1 MPVRRDTDGK
11 IVDEPTRRVR
21 PSAPADS
28 AADSRPAV
36 DITGQA
42 GPRSV
47 GATAPVAG
55 LPGAGG
61 RYDLPTTPAGDEL
74 RQVDADA
81 AERTR
86 LIRPRRDQT
95 EHDAAASDPMDDPP
109 VGWLVVVEGP
119 GKGAVTTLGMGVN
132 TIGRDQ
138 SERVSLDFGDTMISR
153 TNHGTVTYD
162 PRGRKFYLQ
171 HGGGKNLT
179 YVDDEPV
186 LTPRELAPFTQV
198 QMGATVLRFVPL
210 CGAEFSWDDDDSTS
224 GD

>member
-1 MPVRRDTDGK
+1 MPVRRDPDGK
-11 IVDEPTRRVR
+11 IIDEPTRRVR
-21 PSAPADS
+21 SLDQADS
-28 AADSRPAV
+28 TAQPPAV

-42 GPRSV
+42 RPRSV
-47 GATAPVAG
+47 GATAPAAG
-55 LPGAGG
+55 LPAAGG
-61 RYDLPTTPAGDEL
+61 RYDLPTTPARGDL
-74 RQVDADA
+74 RQVETDA

-86 LIRPRRDQT
+86 LVRPGEHPSDQ
-95 EHDAAASDPMDDPP
+95 EAGDPMDDPP

-119 GKGAVTTLGMGVN
+119 GKGAVVTLGMGVN
-132 TIGRDQ
+132 TIGRDR

-153 TNHGTVTYD
+153 TNHGTITYD

-179 YVDDEPV
+179 YVEEEPV

-198 QMGATVLRFVPL
+198 QLGDTVLRFVPL
-210 CGAEFSWDDDDSTS
+210 CGAEFSWDDDDSG